1 MQKPWKGNWS
11 RKYFWISNDRLVFEM
26 DFCKY
31 FPIIYKLFLELNT
44 NHELM
49 ICISCILLVTK
60 IILLNPLTG
69 TRGQSNS
76 KKLVLIV
83 RSELILILNSTWTNQ
98 ITHCRELVNLFSAKR
113 KLNWRPKKGDSSK
126 IYIKQKNPLLL
137 GPHCGQSVSEAPFE
151 FFLQICRFKKL
162 LIPLCTL
169 LAFVME
175 TFHSRIWRPE
185 TLYFMLFSYRV
196 IMYRPHW
203 KQFHNFFSFKF
214 LQRQLNYF
222 SFLFITLTMYLLRI
236 QLSDT
241 LRTLYIR
248 ILTLKRD
255 PGNLQ

>member
-1 MQKPWKGNWS
+1 MIDLYFLHFASYQNHLTKSSHSWKDLHI
-11 RKYFWISNDRLVFEM
+11 R
-26 DFCKY
+26 
-31 FPIIYKLFLELNT
+31 
-44 NHELM
+44 
-49 ICISCILLVTK
+49 
-60 IILLNPLTG
+60 
-69 TRGQSNS
+69 QSNS
-76 KKLVLIV
+76 KKLALIV

-113 KLNWRPKKGDSSK
+113 KLNWRPKKGDSPK

-137 GPHCGQSVSEAPFE
+137 GPHCGQSVSEVQFE
-151 FFLQICRFKKL
+151 FFLQICGFKKL

-222 SFLFITLTMYLLRI
+222 SFLFITLTI
-236 QLSDT
+236 NFAFNFQI
-241 LRTLYIR
+241 LYVPIHMHFDIKER
-248 ILTLKRD
+248 
-255 PGNLQ
+255 PW

>member
-11 RKYFWISNDRLVFEM
+11 RKYFWVSNDRLV
-26 DFCKY
+26 
-31 FPIIYKLFLELNT
+31 
-44 NHELM
+44 
-49 ICISCILLVTK
+49 
-60 IILLNPLTG
+60 
-69 TRGQSNS
+69 
-76 KKLVLIV
+76 V

-113 KLNWRPKKGDSSK
+113 KLNWRPKKGDSPK

-151 FFLQICRFKKL
+151 FFLQICGFKKL

-196 IMYRPHW
+196 IMYTGSNFTIFSLSNFYKGNWIIFP
-203 KQFHNFFSFKF
+203 FFS
-214 LQRQLNYF
+214 
-222 SFLFITLTMYLLRI
+222 
-236 QLSDT
+236 
-241 LRTLYIR
+241 
-248 ILTLKRD
+248 
-255 PGNLQ
+255 